1 MLQASSRAGLMKALG
16 ANNFKHDWFATS
28 HDDLTPRALKA
39 HLDHILSPP
48 PLTASEAALAE
59 VKAAEAEE
67 AKRAAMDAET
77 NKARR
82 QAVIG
87 LGGKTQWSD
96 DVADALAK
104 VAERSD
110 EGWFVAVQIGSDAK
124 TIELL
129 KSEACK
135 PDELAG
141 KLPDK
146 NPAYVFYSY
155 PTPPPVTPPPA
166 AKPAASAPAAAK
178 NTFQAT
184 AGGARPVE
192 ASNAPRYDEEEK
204 EKGDAEEADAEERP
218 SGAEGEEQPEEKD
231 EDAEPKPEEKEGTP
245 SVSNLAIEEPERVTR
260 SPSPLPASPSP
271 APSAPSKGRVVFVY
285 WCPPGS
291 PVKFRMVY
299 STTVRGMQQDAQD
312 KAGIA
317 LAGKL
322 EASDRADVSAKE
334 LKDALPSG
342 GGASAGGAGSAP
354 AKSHSAGPAFPMP
367 RTRVHGFG
375 APKPGSPAPV
385 FGAPA
390 PAGFGRAPQ
399 RSHTLDPSESSAASE
414 RKADDDDDSKE
425 RIKNAFDAFGP
436 RVGSGGGFARPRGPG
451 RR

>member
-1 MLQASSRAGLMKALG
+1 MKALG

-67 AKRAAMDAET
+67 AKRAAQDAET
-77 NKARR
+77 NRARR
-82 QAVIG
+82 AAVIG

-96 DVADALAK
+96 GVADALAK

-110 EGWFVAVQIGSDAK
+110 DGWVVAVQIGSDAK

-129 KSEACK
+129 TSEACK
-135 PDELAG
+135 PEELAG

-146 NPAYVFYSY
+146 QPAYVFYSY
-155 PTPPPVTPPPA
+155 PTPPPATPPPA
-166 AKPAASAPAAAK
+166 PKPATAAPAAAK

-192 ASNAPRYDEEEK
+192 ASNAPRYDAEEK
-204 EKGDAEEADAEERP
+204 EGDDADMKDDEEKPKDEDEEK
-218 SGAEGEEQPEEKD
+218 KD
-231 EDAEPKPEEKEGTP
+231 EDAEEKKDDEAEAGEGNEKEGTP
-245 SVSNLAIEEPERVTR
+245 SVSNLAIDEPDRVTR
-260 SPSPLPASPSP
+260 SPSPPPPSSPEP
-271 APSAPSKGRVVFVY
+271 VKGRVVFVY

-322 EASDRADVSAKE
+322 EASDRSDVSAKE
-334 LKDALPSG
+334 LKEALPGSG
-342 GGASAGGAGSAP
+342 PSGSTTGTSTP

-375 APKPGSPAPV
+375 APKPGSPAPI

-399 RSHTLDPSESSAASE
+399 RSQTLDPSETSAASE
-414 RKADDDDDSKE
+414 RKADDEDDSKE

-436 RVGSGGGFARPRGPG
+436 RVGAGGGFARPRGPG

>member
-1 MLQASSRAGLMKALG
+1 MLQASSRGGLMKALG

-39 HLDHILSPP
+39 HLEHILSPP

-67 AKRAAMDAET
+67 AKRAAQDAET

-82 QAVIG
+82 AAVIG

-96 DVADALAK
+96 DVANALAK
-104 VAERSD
+104 AAERSD
-110 EGWFVAVQIGSDAK
+110 DGWVVAVQIGSDAK

-129 KSEACK
+129 TSEACK

-155 PTPPPVTPPPA
+155 PTPPPVAPPPA
-166 AKPAASAPAAAK
+166 PKPAAAAPAAAK

-192 ASNAPRYDEEEK
+192 ASNAPRYDAEEGDEEK
-204 EKGDAEEADAEERP
+204 KDDEENPAGDDEEKKDDDEEKPEA
-218 SGAEGEEQPEEKD
+218 AEGK
-231 EDAEPKPEEKEGTP
+231 EKEGTP
-245 SVSNLAIEEPERVTR
+245 SVTNLAIDEPDRVTR
-260 SPSPLPASPSP
+260 SPSPLPPSSPE
-271 APSAPSKGRVVFVY
+271 PSKGRVVFVY

-312 KAGIA
+312 KAGIS

-322 EASDRADVSAKE
+322 EASDRSDVSAKE
-334 LKDALPSG
+334 LRDAMGSSPSSAAGTG
-342 GGASAGGAGSAP
+342 GNTP

-375 APKPGSPAPV
+375 APKPGSPAPI

-399 RSHTLDPSESSAASE
+399 RSQTLDPSETSAASE
-414 RKADDDDDSKE
+414 RQADDEDDSKE
-425 RIKNAFDAFGP
+425 RIKSAFDAFGP
-436 RVGSGGGFARPRGPG
+436 RVGAGGGFARPRGPG